1 MISSQNWIER
11 WVKLSFPLLIFL
23 ILGTSNQI
31 SAASAVT
38 QQNSVNPSAWP
49 QTRGISPQIRAWPNA
64 LQIYGE
70 DRYQTSLAT
79 ALTMYGSG
87 EFPFDTPNPS
97 LSAEQSIDGSSNWWG
112 VGACPRAVIIVAG
125 DSAADALAANAL
137 ADPTGLS
144 SQPYLRRTSA
154 SDLLF
159 DPIGGY
165 SRVDTKSAI
174 VLLTGSTR
182 QNYRSLSQPTRYAV
196 KDLRSG
202 GCTTARSAI
211 IVGGYAAVPIGVD
224 DELISLG
231 FTQVFRIQGQN
242 RYDTAARVSTSLG
255 TSSVPNDVQGCAGRS
270 SRMKFYANSVVEYR
284 PSGQECQLLGK
295 TVVLADGLTGADALA
310 AGWWTSF
317 WQVPVLLH
325 NGTNDLPRYT
335 IAALQTLGI
344 KNLIILGGE
353 SRIPSKV
360 SEDAKA
366 FSGANIL
373 RIAGTDRYET
383 SIQMAKLMGGWWPT
397 GNAADFSSS
406 LICFAASSGYGYD
419 SRGWADALGAGSWCG
434 AASGAASNPGV
445 PIRAL
450 PPVSGQNPRNVSPL
464 TIPSHDS
471 VPIIL
476 VPTSAEDLPVSTSEF
491 LKNIFPEG
499 DHWCSSDEIRAS
511 CAEPSFAA
519 VFGGPSVLSSKL
531 ISAISSIVGGE
542 KTFPDGP
549 IPRNLSS
556 FFVTDLDMAPGYH
569 LTGSVGTNICI
580 GRAIAQNARWLAAG
594 YENEPN
600 VSENV
605 DLMANGWYLV
615 DADYVARTPGIQAP
629 GCIKIDTANRS
640 ALWFRAVDISGRAS
654 AKSFI
659 EVGDEHRFS
668 LSGSLAMETPSASS
682 GISTSADPSSGG
694 ETLMTYA
701 TGPMPQVVVN
711 WETESS
717 AVLASTI
724 TVLIQRSVSAV
735 SSINDSFSATW
746 TITTVNGTVVGKAVG
761 VASLKNDTWALRGE
775 SSITNGT
782 WSGPTGKGGFAAN
795 ISVNSTS
802 LSDDR
807 LTWEVD
813 GIGLKPKTS

>member
-1 MISSQNWIER
+1 MILPTNRHWRRQIIVFVGIFFLLCGGAQNIEAFSHYP
-11 WVKLSFPLLIFL
+11 VNS
-23 ILGTSNQI
+23 GSD
-31 SAASAVT
+31 
-38 QQNSVNPSAWP
+38 NSVNPSAWP

-87 EFPFDTPNPS
+87 EFPFNTPDPS
-97 LSAEQSIDGSSNWWG
+97 SLAKQTSSETNNWWG

-144 SQPYLRRTSA
+144 SQPFLRRTA
-154 SDLLF
+154 AADLLF

-174 VLLTGSTR
+174 VLITGSTR

-211 IVGGYAAVPIGVD
+211 IVGGYAAVPVGVD
-224 DELISLG
+224 NELIALG

-255 TSSVPNDVQGCAGRS
+255 TSSIPKDVQGCAGRS
-270 SRMKFYANSVVEYR
+270 PRMKFYANSVVEYR
-284 PSGQECQLLGK
+284 SSGEECQLLGK

-325 NGTNDLPRYT
+325 NGTNNLPRYT

-344 KNLIILGGE
+344 ENLIILGGDN
-353 SRIPSKV
+353 RIPPEV

-366 FSGANIL
+366 FSGANIV

-383 SIQMAKLMGGWWPT
+383 SIQMAKLLGGWWPT
-397 GNAADFSSS
+397 GDPADFSSS

-434 AASGAASNPGV
+434 AASGAASNPGT
-445 PIRAL
+445 PMRAL
-450 PPVSGQNPRNVSPL
+450 PPASGQSPRNASPL
-464 TIPSHDS
+464 AIPSHDS

-476 VPTSAEDLPVSTSEF
+476 VPTSAEELPVATREF
-491 LKNIFPEG
+491 LKNIFPKG
-499 DHWCSSDEIRAS
+499 DHWCSSEKATAN
-511 CAEPSFAA
+511 CVLPSFAA
-519 VFGGPSVLSSKL
+519 VFGGPFAVSEKL
-531 ISAISSIVGGE
+531 IGDISLIIGGE
-542 KTFPDGP
+542 ETLADAPLP
-549 IPRNLSS
+549 VNLSS
-556 FFVTDLDMAPGYH
+556 LFATDLDLAPNYH
-569 LTGSVGTNICI
+569 VEGTDGTSICI
-580 GRAIAQNARWLAAG
+580 GRAFAQNARWLTAG
-594 YENEPN
+594 YENESN
-600 VSENV
+600 VSEKV

-615 DADYVARTPGIQAP
+615 DADYVARSPGIQAP
-629 GCIKIDTANRS
+629 GCIKIDAADRA
-640 ALWFRAVDISGRAS
+640 ALWLQAVDLSGRVS
-654 AKSFI
+654 AKSYI
-659 EVGDEHRFS
+659 EVREENRLN
-668 LSGSLAMETPSASS
+668 LSAPLVIQSPSAAS
-682 GISTSADPSSGG
+682 GISTSADPSTGG

-701 TGPMPQVVVN
+701 TGPMQQIKVN
-711 WETESS
+711 RDTQSPS
-717 AVLASTI
+717 VLASTI
-724 TVLIQRSVSAV
+724 TVLIQRSVTTG
-735 SSINDSFSATW
+735 SSMNDSFSATW
-746 TITTVNGTVVGKAVG
+746 TITTVNGTVGGNAVG
-761 VASLKNDTWALRGE
+761 IASLKNDTWFLRGE
-775 SSITNGT
+775 SLINSGT

-795 ISVNSTS
+795 ISVKSTS
-802 LSDDR
+802 LTDDE
-807 LTWEVD
+807 LTWEID
-813 GIGLKPKTS
+813 GIGLN

>member
-1 MISSQNWIER
+1 
-11 WVKLSFPLLIFL
+11 
-23 ILGTSNQI
+23 
-31 SAASAVT
+31 
-38 QQNSVNPSAWP
+38 
-49 QTRGISPQIRAWPNA
+49 

-87 EFPFDTPNPS
+87 EFPFNTPNPS
-97 LSAEQSIDGSSNWWG
+97 VSAEQRLAGSSNWWG

-137 ADPTGLS
+137 ADPSGLS
-144 SQPYLRRTSA
+144 SQPYLRRTA
-154 SDLLF
+154 AADLLF

-174 VLLTGSTR
+174 VLLTGSAR

-202 GCTTARSAI
+202 GCTTARAAI
-211 IVGGYAAVPIGVD
+211 IVGGYAAVPVGVD

-231 FTQVFRIQGQN
+231 YTQVFRIQGQN
-242 RYDTAARVSTSLG
+242 RYDTAARVSASLG
-255 TSSVPNDVQGCAGRS
+255 TSRIPNDAQGCAGRS
-270 SRMKFYANSVVEYR
+270 SRIKFYANSVVEYR
-284 PSGQECQLLGK
+284 ASGQECQLLAK
-295 TVVLADGLTGADALA
+295 TVVLADGITGADALA

-325 NGTNDLPRYT
+325 NGTNNLPRYT

-344 KNLIILGGE
+344 ENLIILGGE
-353 SRIPSKV
+353 SRISSKV

-397 GNAADFSSS
+397 GNPADFSSS

-434 AASGAASNPGV
+434 AASGAASNPGT

-450 PPVSGQNPRNVSPL
+450 PPVSGQSPRNASPL
-464 TIPSHDS
+464 AIPSHDS

-476 VPTSAEDLPVSTSEF
+476 VPTGAEDLPVATSEF

-499 DHWCSSDEIRAS
+499 DHWCSSDEVRAS

-519 VFGGPSVLSSKL
+519 IFGGPSVVFETL
-531 ISAISSIVGGE
+531 IADISSIVGGG
-542 KTFPDGP
+542 KTLADGP
-549 IPRNLSS
+549 ISRNLSS
-556 FFVTDLDMAPGYH
+556 LFATELDMAPNYH
-569 LTGSVGTNICI
+569 VAGNNGTSICI

-594 YENEPN
+594 YENESN

-605 DLMANGWYLV
+605 DMMANGWYLV

-629 GCIKIDTANRS
+629 GCIKIDEGDRS
-640 ALWFRAVDISGRAS
+640 ALWLQAVDLSGRVS

-659 EVGDEHRFS
+659 KVGDENRFN
-668 LSGSLAMETPSASS
+668 LSGPLVIQSPSATS
-682 GISTSADPSSGG
+682 GISTSTDPSSGG

-701 TGPMPQVVVN
+701 TGPMPQILIN
-711 WETESS
+711 RGTQSP

-724 TVLIQRSVSAV
+724 TVLIQRSVNTG
-735 SSINDSFSATW
+735 SSMTDSFSATW
-746 TITTVNGTVVGKAVG
+746 AITTVNGTVGGKAVG
-761 VASLKNDTWALRGE
+761 IASLNNDNWSLRGE
-775 SSITNGT
+775 SSINTGT
-782 WSGPTGKGGFAAN
+782 WSGPIGKGGFAAN
-795 ISVNSTS
+795 ISVKSTS
-802 LSDDR
+802 LTDDK
-807 LTWEVD
+807 LTWEID
-813 GIGLKPKTS
+813 GIGLKAKPS